1 MYNKPTSKL
10 ALISLLIAF
19 SSSSAALSLNDCK
32 LDTLQA
38 KSSIQEHVF
47 GGAPDD
53 TEIYG
58 KRAYA
63 LSYNNEQLVPR
74 WAAWHINKEYRDTP
88 RRKSRWSTFR
98 KDSEISTVVSDEYKG
113 WYASEFNF
121 ARGHIAPYFISG
133 GDRDNDGMDA
143 EIEETLAIEDEYD
156 ACTVFEIN
164 SMVNVAPQYH
174 RRFNGTGGGWYTL
187 ESEVRGL
194 VDNGKEFNV
203 FAGTIFVKGLD
214 VQKIGNR
221 NRTKTDWGIGV
232 PHGYFKIIIDVQNE
246 IAVAFLFDHESDLA
260 KGCDIDSSAV
270 KSHTAC
276 IVPIK
281 DIEDAT
287 GLKFFKDLDT
297 ATNKKLRSRSSK
309 LSWDKIT
316 NK

>member
-10 ALISLLIAF
+10 ALISIAIAF
-19 SSSSAALSLNDCK
+19 SSPVTALSLNDCK

-47 GGAPDD
+47 GGTPDD
-53 TEIYG
+53 TKLHA
-58 KRAYA
+58 KRAYV

-98 KDSEISTVVSDEYKG
+98 KDSKISSVASDEYKG
-113 WYASEFNF
+113 WYASKLNF
-121 ARGHIAPYFISG
+121 ARGHIAPYFIAG

-203 FAGTIFVKGLD
+203 FAGSVFVKSLD

-221 NRTKTDWGIGV
+221 NKPKADWGIGV
-232 PHGYFKIIIDVQNE
+232 PHGFFKIIIDVQND
-246 IAVAFLFDHESDLA
+246 IAVGFLFDHESDLA

-276 IVPIK
+276 IVPIE
-281 DIEDAT
+281 DIEEAT
-287 GLKFFKDLDT
+287 GLKFFNGFSDSR
-297 ATNKKLRSRSSK
+297 NKKLRVSSTEAG
-309 LSWDKIT
+309 WHKIT
-316 NK
+316 NG